1 MGLLLGLIIT
11 LAAVVAYSFY
21 IRVQLS
27 GLRKLQSE
35 MVDRNRKDSLQLL
48 RVQNDLNSIGLAMRD
63 MLDASEPYPL
73 SAWTAQFERIRE
85 DLDVALHVEEQ
96 LASANRTTEQRKYL
110 SQSVAQFWDAVTRM
124 FALAA
129 GGKEAEARE
138 QIRLTLQARQES
150 LSTAVSRLLVQ
161 NNEGEEQA
169 AGRIAQIYDGVQRQ
183 LYLFLGATLIAIVL
197 TSLYLIRTN
206 RIIFARLAALSEQRS
221 ELAQKLIATQE
232 STLRHIS
239 RELHDEFG
247 QVLTAIGSLL
257 GRAGSHLPE
266 GSKVREEVQEVREI
280 AQSTLDNI
288 RSLSQALHPVL
299 LEEAGLVSTLDWY
312 IPTVE
317 RQSGIALHYEKSGTA
332 FPLDGGASVHVY
344 RVLQEALNNVSRHS
358 GAKEAWARLKFL
370 PDALELE
377 IEDHGKGILP
387 EKNGR
392 GIGLVAMRER
402 AELIGGKLAR
412 WCDCA
417 SSVRKLRHMRDKLTV
432 LLVDDHA
439 LVRRGFRRIL
449 EDDAEIEVVGEAS
462 DGEEA
467 VRLAA
472 KERPEVIVMDCA
484 MPGMNGLEATRR
496 ILEARPEAA
505 ILMLSMHSEDTLV
518 RQALDAGARGYI
530 LKNAMDL
537 DLANAVKRVAKG
549 EKVLD
554 PQVAHPTTLKGEREG
569 GLTPRELEV
578 LQRIVAGKS
587 NKEIAAE
594 LNLSANT
601 VSVHRANIMDALGI
615 HKTAELVVYA
625 IRNGLVSLP

>member
-1 MGLLLGLIIT
+1 VQTSAQRSPTTGLLLGLIIT

-73 SAWTAQFERIRE
+73 TAWTAQFERMRE
-85 DLDVALHVEEQ
+85 DLDVALHLEEE
-96 LASANRTTEQRKYL
+96 LAGANRTPEQRKYL
-110 SQSVAQFWDAVTRM
+110 SQSVAQFWDAVNRM
-124 FALAA
+124 FALADE
-129 GGKEAEARE
+129 GKEAEARE

-221 ELAQKLIATQE
+221 ELAQKLISTQE

-266 GSKVREEVQEVREI
+266 GSKVREELQEVREI

-312 IPTVE
+312 IPTVQ
-317 RQSGIALHYEKSGTA
+317 RQAGITLHYEKSGTA

-344 RVLQEALNNVSRHS
+344 RVLQEALNNMTRHS
-358 GAKEAWARLKFL
+358 GAKEAWIRLKFL
-370 PDALELE
+370 PDALLLE

-402 AELIGGKLAR
+402 AELIGGR
-412 WCDCA
+412 
-417 SSVRKLRHMRDKLTV
+417 
-432 LLVDDHA
+432 
-439 LVRRGFRRIL
+439 L
-449 EDDAEIEVVGEAS
+449 EFLQPAEG
-462 DGEEA
+462 GTM
-467 VRLAA
+467 VRLHI
-472 KERPEVIVMDCA
+472 ERQKV
-484 MPGMNGLEATRR
+484 EA
-496 ILEARPEAA
+496 
-505 ILMLSMHSEDTLV
+505 H
-518 RQALDAGARGYI
+518 
-530 LKNAMDL
+530 
-537 DLANAVKRVAKG
+537 
-549 EKVLD
+549 
-554 PQVAHPTTLKGEREG
+554 G
-569 GLTPRELEV
+569 G
-578 LQRIVAGKS
+578 
-587 NKEIAAE
+587 
-594 LNLSANT
+594 
-601 VSVHRANIMDALGI
+601 
-615 HKTAELVVYA
+615 
-625 IRNGLVSLP
+625 